1 MALSLVSASP
11 SVAASLGAPLGE
23 DLSHRPLGK
32 FTREKPPEL
41 LCWVRVG
48 HLSNL
53 GNFIRAVNIEKDI
66 LEFPE
71 LPHPVLHGLNI
82 FLVN

>member
-23 DLSHRPLGK
+23 DLSHCPRGK
-32 FTREKPPEL
+32 FTGEKPPEL
-41 LCWVRVG
+41 LCWVRFS
-48 HLSNL
+48 HLSSP
-53 GNFIRAVNIEKDI
+53 GNFIMAVDVEKDI

-71 LPHPVLHGLNI
+71 LAHPVLHGLKS
-82 FLVN
+82 F

>member
-23 DLSHRPLGK
+23 DLCHCPLGE
-32 FTREKPPEL
+32 FTREKPPGL
-41 LCWVRVG
+41 LRWVRFS

-53 GNFIRAVNIEKDI
+53 GNFVTAMNIEKDI

-71 LPHPVLHGLNI
+71 LSHPVLQGLNI